1 MCARA
6 KHLLSCC
13 LVCVFVDLGRTRK
26 RGKGKRDVFLGVVA
40 GAAAENA
47 SVRDYKFSRREEGRE
62 GRDIYSVC
70 HELSLVLIV

>member
-13 LVCVFVDLGRTRK
+13 LVCVFVDLGRRQNQK
-26 RGKGKRDVFLGVVA
+26 QRGKGKRDLLLGVVA

-47 SVRDYKFSRREEGRE
+47 SVRDYQFRRKGGRE
-62 GRDIYSVC
+62 GSR
-70 HELSLVLIV
+70 EAG